1 MTFSTNP
8 TALHRTSTFLRL
20 GVDTGG
26 TFTDFVLLEGA
37 ALRVHKVSSTPD
49 DPSRAILQGVVDLL
63 GKSSEN
69 CITVDLVHG
78 STVATNALL
87 ERKGAAVALIT
98 TAGFEDVLLIG
109 RQTRPELYNFFVKPR
124 QPLIQT
130 GCVIGLKE
138 RLTADGS
145 ILEPLDESTFSD
157 VATTLRSWGVESV
170 AVCLLHAYR
179 NPVHERKV
187 LEYLETE
194 GFLVSASHRILPEYR
209 EFERCSTTVVNA
221 YVRPVMSRYLTSL
234 ETKLGALET
243 ADAPALR
250 IMQSNGG
257 TISAATA
264 RTAAVQTILSGPAG
278 GAVGARE
285 VARLAGFGQV
295 IGFDMGGTST
305 DVTLIDGELSR
316 TMESV
321 VGDFPVRLPI
331 IDIHTVGA
339 GGGSIAYVDTGGAL
353 RVGPQSAGA
362 NPGPICYGRGTE
374 LTVTDANLLLG
385 RLDPERFFGGRMKL
399 DLERVRHYA
408 DAFAKKLGISI
419 PELAE
424 GIIRIANAN
433 MERAIRVVSV
443 QRGYDPRQFALMA
456 FGGAGGMH
464 ACQVAESLEMPTVI
478 VPRLAG
484 VLSALGMLFADV
496 VKDFSQ
502 TLLVPAQAIPFSDL
516 ERRFHPLIDQA
527 RHVLTDE
534 GFTSEKQAF
543 ELVLDLRYTGQSYE
557 LTISLSKAFEADFH
571 AAHARTYGYA
581 NPEREVEIVNLRLKA
596 VGLTSKPVLPQ
607 VTEIQEFIAEPSGF
621 GTAYFGGK
629 RVKTAI
635 FDQPA
640 LLAGATGRG
649 PALITGPETTIV
661 IPPKFSFRVDGFGNV
676 ILEAVKKS
684 G

>member
-1 MTFSTNP
+1 MTCSTNSNSPDLTP
-8 TALHRTSTFLRL
+8 TSLRL

-26 TFTDFVLLEGA
+26 TFTDFVLLEGV

-49 DPSRAILQGVVDLL
+49 DPSRAILQGVGDLL
-63 GKSSEN
+63 GKSSET
-69 CITVDLVHG
+69 CPTVDLVHG

-145 ILEPLDESTFSD
+145 ILEPLDESTFPD

-179 NPVHERKV
+179 NPVHEQKI
-187 LEYLETE
+187 LEYLESE

-221 YVRPVMSRYLTSL
+221 YVRPIMSRYLTSL
-234 ETKLGALET
+234 ETKLRALET
-243 ADAPALR
+243 AEVPALR

-285 VARLAGFGQV
+285 VARLAGFAQV

-362 NPGPICYGRGTE
+362 TPGPICYGRGTE

-385 RLDPERFFGGRMKL
+385 RLDRERFFGGRMKL
-399 DLERVRHYA
+399 DLERVNHHA

-502 TLLVPAQAIPFSDL
+502 TLLVPAQALPFSDL

-527 RHVLTDE
+527 RQVLTDE
-534 GFTSEKQAF
+534 GFTSEKQLF
-543 ELVLDLRYTGQSYE
+543 ESALDLRYTGQSYE
-557 LTISLSKAFEADFH
+557 LTIPLSRVFEADFH

-596 VGLTSKPVLPQ
+596 IGFTSKPLLPQ
-607 VTEIQEFIAEPSGF
+607 AIEGQEFTAEPLSF
-621 GTAYFGGK
+621 GTAYFSGK

-640 LLAGATGRG
+640 LVAGATGRG

-676 ILEAVKKS
+676 IVEAVKKS